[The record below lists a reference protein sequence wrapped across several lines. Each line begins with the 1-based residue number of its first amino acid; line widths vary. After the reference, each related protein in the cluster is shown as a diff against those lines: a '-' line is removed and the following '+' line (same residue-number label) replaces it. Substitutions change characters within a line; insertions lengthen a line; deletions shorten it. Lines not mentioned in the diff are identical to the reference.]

1 MDCAAPPY
9 KTTQIC
15 VCTLIQP
22 STKIHT
28 RTLSVLPVPV
38 PARINLMNLL
48 FSCPGTWLLLEF
60 VFGFSCPGTP
70 GSQEVCLLFGSFWR
84 PVFDFLSCSLIPCAP
99 FVWILDGTG
108 WVGWAVA
115 ELGCLALAGPTAWH
129 GLRRLVLPP
138 PPSFTVQC
146 YGLNCEANQIA
157 TD

>member
-1 MDCAAPPY
+1 MFCA
-9 KTTQIC
+9 
-15 VCTLIQP
+15 
-22 STKIHT
+22 
-28 RTLSVLPVPV
+28 
-38 PARINLMNLL
+38 
-48 FSCPGTWLLLEF
+48 
-60 VFGFSCPGTP
+60 FGFSCPGTP

-138 PPSFTVQC
+138 YPPLQSNAMDSTAKPIR
-146 YGLNCEANQIA
+146 LRL
-157 TD
+157 TDRLDIHVFVGGVGFLFVVLVFVFPVLPG